1 MFGAIRNRLAAPF
14 ATPATPVATPVA
26 IPAVSLPPVVP
37 ASPFA
42 VPLPAPLAQDLALQ
56 ARSATFGAGCRS
68 HVAAYDQALADLAGA
83 GSLRPDQQDYARDH
97 RLRFAEA
104 LYAIETLLTPEPGW
118 PRCRVMEIGSSITP
132 MLFHAAF
139 PELRLT
145 AACLFRHK
153 QLDGIVERA
162 IQVDLEKLDLRGD
175 AALALPDPPLH
186 DLDLVM
192 LCEVL
197 EHLLVNPA
205 NLFRALAGTL
215 RPGGLLYVTTPNF
228 LRQGCRGLILAGRNP
243 QPLFRPDFRPE
254 DRFHHHV
261 REYTMAELLEAMQAA
276 GLELE
281 VAQYSACWDSAEDA
295 ARLPAD
301 ALRNLVVVGRKPRH
315 PAAGA

>member
-1 MFGAIRNRLAAPF
+1 MFGAIRKRLAGPSAP
-14 ATPATPVATPVA
+14 APVAPE
-26 IPAVSLPPVVP
+26 
-37 ASPFA
+37 SPFA
-42 VPLPAPLAQDLALQ
+42 VPVPAPLAQDAGLR
-56 ARSATFGAGCRS
+56 ARSAAFGAGCRS
-68 HVAAYDQALADLAGA
+68 HVTAYDQALAGLVAA

-104 LYAIETLLTPEPGW
+104 LYAIETLLAPEPGW
-118 PRCRVMEIGSSITP
+118 PRCRVMEVGSSITP

-162 IQVDLEKLDLRGD
+162 VQVDLEKLDLRGD
-175 AALALPDPPLH
+175 AALALPDPALR
-186 DLDLVM
+186 DLDMVM

-205 NLFRALAGTL
+205 NLFRALATTL

-243 QPLFRPDFRPE
+243 QPLFRPEYRPE

-281 VAQYSACWDSAEDA
+281 VAQYSACWDSAEA
-295 ARLPAD
+295 AASLPAD

-315 PAAGA
+315 RMAGA

>member
-1 MFGAIRNRLAAPF
+1 MPGPLAAD
-14 ATPATPVATPVA
+14 
-26 IPAVSLPPVVP
+26 AV
-37 ASPFA
+37 
-42 VPLPAPLAQDLALQ
+42 LQ
-56 ARSATFGAGCRS
+56 ARSAAFGAACRS
-68 HVAAYDQALADLAGA
+68 HVAAFDQALAGLVAA

-104 LYAIETLLTPEPGW
+104 LYAIETLLAPEPGW
-118 PRCRVMEIGSSITP
+118 PRCRVLEIGSSITP

-162 IQVDLEKLDLRGD
+162 VQVDLEKLDLRS
-175 AALALPDPPLH
+175 ATTLPLPDPPLR
-186 DLDLVM
+186 DLDMVM

-243 QPLFRPDFRPE
+243 QPLFRPEFRPE

-276 GLELE
+276 GLVLEL
-281 VAQYSACWDSAEDA
+281 AQYSACWDSAEA
-295 ARLPAD
+295 AATLPAD
-301 ALRNLVVVGRKPRH
+301 ALRNLVVVGRKPRD

>member
-1 MFGAIRNRLAAPF
+1 MFGMFRNRLARPAIAEPKPEPPAPVSPF
-14 ATPATPVATPVA
+14 PVP
-26 IPAVSLPPVVP
+26 IPA
-37 ASPFA
+37 A
-42 VPLPAPLAQDLALQ
+42 LADDAALRD
-56 ARSATFGAGCRS
+56 RSAAFGAACRS
-68 HVAAYDQALADLAGA
+68 HVAVFEEALAGLVAA
-83 GSLRPDQQDYARDH
+83 GSLRPDQLVYARDH

-104 LYAIETLLTPEPGW
+104 LYAIETLLAAEPAW
-118 PRCRVMEIGSSITP
+118 PRCRVMEVGSSITP

-162 IQVDLEKLDLRGD
+162 VQVDLEKLDLRAD
-175 AALALPDPPLH
+175 AGLALPGPPLRG
-186 DLDLVM
+186 LDMVM

-197 EHLLVNPA
+197 EHVLVNPA

-215 RPGGLLYVTTPNF
+215 RPGGVLYVTTPNF

-243 QPLFRPDFRPE
+243 QPLFRPEYRPE

-261 REYTMAELLEAMQAA
+261 REYTMAELLEAMLAA

-281 VAQYSACWDSAEDA
+281 VAQYSACWDTAEDA

-301 ALRNLVVVGRKPRH
+301 ALRNLVVVGRKPRD

>member
-1 MFGAIRNRLAAPF
+1 MFGAIRSRLARLSAPI
-14 ATPATPVATPVA
+14 AA
-26 IPAVSLPPVVP
+26 PPEPP
-37 ASPFA
+37 ASPFP
-42 VPLPAPLAQDLALQ
+42 VPVPGPLAADAVLQ
-56 ARSATFGAGCRS
+56 ARSAAFGAACRS
-68 HVAAYDQALADLAGA
+68 HVAAFDQALAGLVAA

-104 LYAIETLLTPEPGW
+104 LYAIETLLAPEPGW
-118 PRCRVMEIGSSITP
+118 PRCQVLEIGSSITP

-162 IQVDLEKLDLRGD
+162 VQMDLEKLDLRS
-175 AALALPDPPLH
+175 ATALPLPDPPLR
-186 DLDLVM
+186 DLDMVM

-243 QPLFRPDFRPE
+243 QPLFRPEFRPE

-276 GLELE
+276 GLVLEL
-281 VAQYSACWDSAEDA
+281 AQYSACWDSAEA
-295 ARLPAD
+295 AATLPAD
-301 ALRNLVVVGRKPRH
+301 ALRNLVVVGRKPRD

>member
-1 MFGAIRNRLAAPF
+1 MFGAIRKRLAGPHPPALAAPAPDAAPSHF
-14 ATPATPVATPVA
+14 PVP
-26 IPAVSLPPVVP
+26 VP
-37 ASPFA
+37 AA
-42 VPLPAPLAQDLALQ
+42 LAEDSGLQ
-56 ARSATFGAGCRS
+56 ARSAAFGGACRS
-68 HVAAYDQALADLAGA
+68 HVAVFDQALAGLQAA

-118 PRCRVMEIGSSITP
+118 PRCRVMEVGSSITP

-162 IQVDLEKLDLRGD
+162 VQVDLEKLELRGD
-175 AALALPDPPLH
+175 AALALPDPPLR
-186 DLDLVM
+186 DLDMVM

-243 QPLFRPDFRPE
+243 QPLFRPEYRPE

-261 REYTMAELLEAMQAA
+261 REYTMAELLEALQAA

-281 VAQYSACWDSAEDA
+281 VAQYSACWDSAEA
-295 ARLPAD
+295 AASLPVD
-301 ALRNLVVVGRKPRH
+301 ALRNLVVVGRKPRD
-315 PAAGA
+315 PAVAA